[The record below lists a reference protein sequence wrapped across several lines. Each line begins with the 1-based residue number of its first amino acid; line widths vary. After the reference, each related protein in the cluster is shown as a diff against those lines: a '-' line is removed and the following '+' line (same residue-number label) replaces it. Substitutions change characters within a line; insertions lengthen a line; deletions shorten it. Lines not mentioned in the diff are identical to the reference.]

1 MAKQTKLYRLNRQDQ
16 KDLSL
21 ETYQI
26 YLQRDCLVSQLESLL
41 KVDRTRVDSYV
52 HWKDVLEDDAMI
64 RDDCESVV
72 SDYSLDSDSEED
84 FDEEEREYNESVLAW
99 NEFWDREYQ
108 NRYVNRYVFT
118 LQKQRAE
125 TPMSEALE

>member
-1 MAKQTKLYRLNRQDQ
+1 MAKQTKSYILNRQDQ